1 MFGLIHIYCGD
12 GKGKTTAAVGLAV
25 RCAGRGNKVLLVQF
39 LKSRDSGELY
49 SLAKLPDI
57 EVMRGK
63 ENKKFTFQMNEEEK
77 HALLIEHNKM
87 FEQVLAKIKNGG
99 YSLLILDEVIGALN
113 AKVFEMPK
121 LIEFLRH
128 KPENL
133 EVVLT
138 GRNPAPELVEIADYV
153 SEMRK
158 VKHPMDK
165 GIMAREGIEKITGGL
180 YEITKCTACGYR
192 KTQYG
197 NYR

>member
-63 ENKKFTFQMNEEEK
+63 ESKKFTFQMNEEEK

-165 GIMAREGIEKITGGL
+165 GLMAREGIEK
-180 YEITKCTACGYR
+180 
-192 KTQYG
+192 
-197 NYR
+197 

>member
-63 ENKKFTFQMNEEEK
+63 ESKKFTFQMNEEEK

-87 FEQVLAKIKNGG
+87 FEQVLTKIKNGG

-165 GIMAREGIEKITGGL
+165 GIMAREGIEK
-180 YEITKCTACGYR
+180 
-192 KTQYG
+192 
-197 NYR
+197 

>member
-49 SLAKLPDI
+49 SIAKLPDI

-63 ENKKFTFQMNEEEK
+63 ESKKFTFQMNEEEK

-128 KPENL
+128 KPENM

-158 VKHPMDK
+158 VKHPMDR
-165 GIMAREGIEKITGGL
+165 GIMAREGIEK
-180 YEITKCTACGYR
+180 
-192 KTQYG
+192 
-197 NYR
+197 

>member
-57 EVMRGK
+57 EIMRGK
-63 ENKKFTFQMNEEEK
+63 ESKKFTFQMNEEEK

-138 GRNPAPELVEIADYV
+138 GRNPASELVEIADYV

-165 GIMAREGIEKITGGL
+165 GIMAREGIEK
-180 YEITKCTACGYR
+180 
-192 KTQYG
+192 
-197 NYR
+197 

>member
-63 ENKKFTFQMNEEEK
+63 ESKKFTFQMNEEEK

-165 GIMAREGIEKITGGL
+165 GIMAREGIENNRRFI
-180 YEITKCTACGYR
+180 
-192 KTQYG
+192 
-197 NYR
+197 

>member
-63 ENKKFTFQMNEEEK
+63 ESKKFTFQMNEEEK

-138 GRNPAPELVEIADYV
+138 GRNPSPELVEIADYV

-165 GIMAREGIEKITGGL
+165 GIMAREGIEK
-180 YEITKCTACGYR
+180 
-192 KTQYG
+192 
-197 NYR
+197 

>member
-63 ENKKFTFQMNEEEK
+63 ESKKFTFQMNEEEK

-158 VKHPMDK
+158 IKHPMDK
-165 GIMAREGIEKITGGL
+165 RIMAREGIEK
-180 YEITKCTACGYR
+180 
-192 KTQYG
+192 
-197 NYR
+197 

>member
-63 ENKKFTFQMNEEEK
+63 ESKKFTFQMNEEEK

-87 FEQVLAKIKNGG
+87 FEQVLAKIKNDG

-165 GIMAREGIEKITGGL
+165 GIMAREGIEK
-180 YEITKCTACGYR
+180 
-192 KTQYG
+192 
-197 NYR
+197 